1 MKPGRFSSK
10 KMGAKEP
17 FLKPFTRTHSN
28 RRKILAKPGRKRQ
41 PEQPVFGKESS
52 TVAENASNSED
63 AS

>member
-28 RRKILAKPGRKRQ
+28 RRKILEKSSGKRR
-41 PEQPVFGKESS
+41 PERPDFGKDSS
-52 TVAENASNSED
+52 PVAENTNDMEEGQ
-63 AS
+63 

>member
-1 MKPGRFSSK
+1 MITGRFSVK
-10 KMGAKEP
+10 KMGTKGP
-17 FLKPFTRTHSN
+17 FLKPFTHTHSN

-52 TVAENASNSED
+52 TVAENAGNSED